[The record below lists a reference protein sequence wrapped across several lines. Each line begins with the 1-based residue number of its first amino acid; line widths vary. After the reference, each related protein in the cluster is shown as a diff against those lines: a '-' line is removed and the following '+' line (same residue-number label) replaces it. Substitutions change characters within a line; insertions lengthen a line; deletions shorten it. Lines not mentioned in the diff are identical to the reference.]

1 MNEKILKQFI
11 DSFKTDSNKY
21 LIESINNGYKCI
33 FEGYED
39 VRDIETEDA
48 VTMFN
53 RNAAYNTNY
62 GTNPIMAFLHRSGE
76 ELRGRYSEDPNPE
89 LDYIITTVHFEP
101 TDGIKVEES
110 YDNYEEAETSDNDYS
125 DGFGF
130 SSKDLHDLV

>member
-1 MNEKILKQFI
+1 MNGTILKQFI
-11 DSFKTDSNKY
+11 DSFKTDSNKS

-39 VRDIETEDA
+39 VRDIDTEDA

-76 ELRGRYSEDPNPE
+76 ELRGRYNEDPNPE
-89 LDYIITTVHFEP
+89 LDYIRTTVHFEP
-101 TDGIKVEES
+101 TDGINVEES
-110 YDNYEEAETSDNDYS
+110 YDNYEESETSDNDYS

>member
-1 MNEKILKQFI
+1 MNDKILKQFI
-11 DSFKTDSNKY
+11 DSFKTDSNKS

-39 VRDIETEDA
+39 VRDIDTEDA

-76 ELRGRYSEDPNPE
+76 ELKCRYSEDPNPE
-89 LDYIITTVHFEP
+89 LDVITTTIHFEP
-101 TDGIKVEES
+101 TDGIQHES
-110 YDNYEEAETSDNDYS
+110 NEDYYEEQPSVDDYS
-125 DGFGF
+125 DGFGLT
-130 SSKDLHDLV
+130 SKDLRDLV

>member
-1 MNEKILKQFI
+1 MNDKILKQFI
-11 DSFKTDSNKY
+11 DSFKTDSNKS

-39 VRDIETEDA
+39 VRDIDTEDA

-62 GTNPIMAFLHRSGE
+62 GTNPIMSFLHRSGE

-89 LDYIITTVHFEP
+89 LDYIRTTVHFEP

-110 YDNYEEAETSDNDYS
+110 YDKYEEAETSDNDYS

>member
-1 MNEKILKQFI
+1 MNDKILKQFI
-11 DSFKTDSNKY
+11 DSFKTDSNKSI
-21 LIESINNGYKCI
+21 IESINNGYKCI

-39 VRDIETEDA
+39 VRDIDTEDA

-76 ELRGRYSEDPNPE
+76 ELRGRYNEDPNPE
-89 LDYIITTVHFEP
+89 LDYIRTTVHFEP

>member
-89 LDYIITTVHFEP
+89 LDYIRTTVHFEP

-125 DGFGF
+125 EGFGLTHKDM
-130 SSKDLHDLV
+130 KDLI